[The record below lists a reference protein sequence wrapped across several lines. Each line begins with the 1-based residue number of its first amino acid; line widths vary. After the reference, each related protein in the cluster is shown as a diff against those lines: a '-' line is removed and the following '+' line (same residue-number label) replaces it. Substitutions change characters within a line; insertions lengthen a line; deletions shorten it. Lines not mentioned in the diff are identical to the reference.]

1 MTTYKAGK
9 KEGLSAL
16 YGETGKVLMTVEY
29 ANDLKHGRL
38 IQYFPSGIVAKKSY
52 FKEDALEGTHEEF
65 YPTGSLYN
73 RCFYKNGLLEGVS
86 VSYSEDGVKIFEGEY
101 DAGKKS
107 GFFNKFNAEGK
118 LRLEQRFENDV
129 LVYKKTVD
137 EKGKATEHAL

>member
-1 MTTYKAGK
+1 
-9 KEGLSAL
+9 
-16 YGETGKVLMTVEY
+16 
-29 ANDLKHGRL
+29 
-38 IQYFPSGIVAKKSY
+38 
-52 FKEDALEGTHEEF
+52 
-65 YPTGSLYN
+65 
-73 RCFYKNGLLEGVS
+73 
-86 VSYSEDGVKIFEGEY
+86 VKIFEGEY